1 MPIQIGNLGGLQL
14 DLLVKVNLLLSDDI
28 QFLDLFI
35 DNLLT
40 LLESGIDFFNLVL
53 DLLDLILSIFNH
65 LVTFLNLALQ
75 VIHKLSLL
83 SLLEILVEEILSLE
97 K

>member
-1 MPIQIGNLGGLQL
+1 M

-28 QFLDLFI
+28 QLLDLFI

-40 LLESGIDFFNLVL
+40 LLESSIDFFNLVL

-75 VIHKLSLL
+75 VIHKLGLL
-83 SLLEILVEEILSLE
+83 SLLEILIEEILSLE

>member
-1 MPIQIGNLGGLQL
+1 M
-14 DLLVKVNLLLSDDI
+14 DLLVEVNLLLSDDI
-28 QFLDLFI
+28 QLLDLFI

-40 LLESGIDFFNLVL
+40 LLKSSINLFNLVL
-53 DLLDLILSIFNH
+53 DLLYLVLSVFNH

-83 SLLEILVEEILSLE
+83 GLLEILVEEILSLE

>member
-1 MPIQIGNLGGLQL
+1 M
-14 DLLVKVNLLLSDDI
+14 DLLVEVNLLLSDDI
-28 QFLDLFI
+28 QLLDLFI

-40 LLESGIDFFNLVL
+40 LLKSSINLFNLVL
-53 DLLDLILSIFNH
+53 DLLDLVLSVFNH

-83 SLLEILVEEILSLE
+83 GLLEILIEEILSF
-97 K
+97 KK